1 MPSSGNSRRPLRRGL
16 AALLMLAG
24 VCAAP
29 AALAEKADR
38 EKPVNI
44 ESDRMNAD
52 EARRIATFEG
62 RVVLTQG
69 TLTLRADRITVRQDR
84 NGFQFGT
91 ATGKPASFRQK
102 RDGANEYVE
111 AEAERIEYD
120 ARAEKVEFFENARMR
135 RDGGDDV
142 RGNYISYDARTEHF
156 TVNSRPA
163 GGTGDSARPGPQ
175 DRVRAVIQPRGAGSA
190 PAAGEAKPPANP
202 DARGN

>member
-1 MPSSGNSRRPLRRGL
+1 MPSSENSRRLSRQGI
-16 AALLMLAG
+16 AALLVLAG
-24 VCAAP
+24 ACAAP
-29 AALAEKADR
+29 AVLAEKADR
-38 EKPVNI
+38 DKPVNI

-52 EARRIATFEG
+52 DARRIATFEG

-69 TLTLRADRITVRQDR
+69 TMTLRADRITVRQDR
-84 NGFQFGT
+84 DGFQFGT

-102 RDGANEYVE
+102 RDGANEYIE
-111 AEAERIEYD
+111 AEAERIEYN

-142 RGNYISYDARTEHF
+142 RGNYISYDAVTEHF

-163 GGTGDSARPGPQ
+163 GGAGEPARTGPQ
-175 DRVRAVIQPRGAGSA
+175 DRVRAVIQPRGV
-190 PAAGEAKPPANP
+190 PAADGAKPSANP

>member
-1 MPSSGNSRRPLRRGL
+1 MPSSGDSRLTFRQGAAVILTL
-16 AALLMLAG
+16 AAACM
-24 VCAAP
+24 VCASP
-29 AALAEKADR
+29 ALAEKADR
-38 EKPVNI
+38 DKPVNI

-52 EARRIATFEG
+52 DVRRIATFEG

-84 NGFQFGT
+84 DGFQFGT
-91 ATGKPASFRQK
+91 AVGKPASFRQK
-102 RDGANEYVE
+102 REGTNEYVE

-120 ARAEKVEFFENARMR
+120 ARAERVEFFENARMR

-163 GGTGDSARPGPQ
+163 GGAGEAAKGGPPG
-175 DRVRAVIQPRGAGSA
+175 RVRAVIQPRTST
-190 PAAGEAKPPANP
+190 
-202 DARGN
+202 DAR

>member
-1 MPSSGNSRRPLRRGL
+1 
-16 AALLMLAG
+16 MLAG
-24 VCAAP
+24 ACAAP
-29 AALAEKADR
+29 SALAEKADR

-52 EARRIATFEG
+52 DARRIATFEG

-84 NGFQFGT
+84 DGFQFGT
-91 ATGKPASFRQK
+91 ATGKPALFRQK
-102 RDGANEYVE
+102 REGANEYME

-120 ARAEKVEFFENARMR
+120 ARAERVEFFENARMR

-142 RGNYISYDARTEHF
+142 RGNFISYDARTEFF

-163 GGTGDSARPGPQ
+163 GGTGDSAMSGPQ
-175 DRVRAVIQPRGAGSA
+175 DRVRAVIQPRGAGGA
-190 PAAGEAKPPANP
+190 PAAGEARPPANP
-202 DARGN
+202 DSRRN